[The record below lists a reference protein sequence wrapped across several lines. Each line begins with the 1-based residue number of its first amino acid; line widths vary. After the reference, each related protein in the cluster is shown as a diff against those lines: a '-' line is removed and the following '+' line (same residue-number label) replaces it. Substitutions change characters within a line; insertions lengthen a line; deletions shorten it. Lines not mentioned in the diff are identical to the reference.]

1 MVLLL
6 TDVFLLLT
14 QVLLWIVIGLVT
26 WFVLLKALPKA
37 FLGMLVLLLILL
49 ILAVSFFGGPP
60 APNTGVLEIL
70 WRIISFPF
78 SPLGL
83 GLVLLLVL
91 LTGVKISKLVKN
103 VITIALILLVLGCFP
118 IVSYYL
124 AQELELE
131 AIELIRAQPAITG
144 DARRVIVLLGQ
155 NTTRLQLKPRREA
168 VPTITPPAPCPEGC
182 TPANTPPKVERPIS
196 LEAFQVISQQPIQ
209 LTEHGNRIIYAAQL
223 YQEEARAGTRPL
235 IVVSAGERPDR
246 KYKDGESKEN
256 ISEARDVQIML
267 TRTLGIPEAD
277 IRLDH
282 DGTSVRR
289 SAENVKRLLTE
300 TQRFNFGN
308 QLTLVGTALNMNRAA
323 LTFARVFDESTT
335 TVRPTDFYTVPSP
348 SSLARRVQGRDL
360 IERQLQVTD
369 LLPSVDALWLSSQ
382 AIEEY
387 LNAIYYFLRGWI
399 KFGGVSPLVLSPP
412 ATLLPPL
419 SYGAPPPIA
428 SAIRLG

>member
-49 ILAVSFFGGPP
+49 ILAVCFFGGPP
-60 APNTGVLEIL
+60 APNTGVVEVL

-83 GLVLLLVL
+83 GLILVLILLSGVTLGKVIKNVIMVALVL
-91 LTGVKISKLVKN
+91 L
-103 VITIALILLVLGCFP
+103 ALGCFP
-118 IVSYYL
+118 LVAYYL
-124 AQELELE
+124 AQELEME
-131 AIELIRAQPAITG
+131 AIELIGAQPPLAG

-155 NTTRLQLKPRREA
+155 NTTRLQLRPRLGD
-168 VPTITPPAPCPEGC
+168 VPTTTPPADCPPGC
-182 TPANTPPKVERPIS
+182 TAANQPQRVERPVS
-196 LEAFQVISQQPIQ
+196 PEAFQAISTQPIQ
-209 LTEHGNRIIYAAQL
+209 MTEHGDRILYAAQL

-235 IVVSAGERPDR
+235 IVVSAGSRPNR
-246 KYKDGESKEN
+246 VQKEGESREQ
-256 ISEARDVQIML
+256 ISEARDIQILL
-267 TRTLGIPEAD
+267 TRTLGVPEAD

-282 DGTSVRR
+282 EGISVRR
-289 SAENVKRLLTE
+289 SAENVNRLLTE
-300 TQRFNFGN
+300 GQRVDFGN

-323 LTFARVFDESTT
+323 LTFVRVFNESTI
-335 TVRPTDFYTVPSP
+335 VIRPTDFFTIPPASH
-348 SSLARRVQGRDL
+348 LARRVQGRDL
-360 IERQLQVTD
+360 IERQLLATD
-369 LLPSVDALWLSSQ
+369 LLPNVDALWLSSQ

-399 KFGGVSPLVLSPP
+399 RFGGASPRVL
-412 ATLLPPL
+412 
-419 SYGAPPPIA
+419 APPTAMLPSPSRLALTSIA
-428 SAIRLG
+428 APIRLG

>member
-60 APNTGVLEIL
+60 VPNTGVLDVL

-83 GLVLLLVL
+83 GLILVL
-91 LTGVKISKLVKN
+91 ILLSGVKLGKVIKN
-103 VITIALILLVLGCFP
+103 VITIALILLALGCFP
-118 IVSYYL
+118 LVAYYL
-124 AQELELE
+124 AQELEME
-131 AIELIRAQPAITG
+131 AIELIGAQPALAG
-144 DARRVIVLLGQ
+144 DARRVIVLLAQ

-168 VPTITPPAPCPEGC
+168 VPTTTPPADCPAGC
-182 TPANTPPKVERPIS
+182 TPANPPQQQVERPVS
-196 LEAFQVISQQPIQ
+196 AEAFQVISEQPIQ
-209 LTEHGNRIIYAAQL
+209 LTEHGDRILYAAQL

-235 IVVSAGERPDR
+235 LIVSAPARPDR
-246 KYKDGESKEN
+246 KQKEGESREQ
-256 ISEARDVQIML
+256 ISEARDVQILL
-267 TRTLGIPEAD
+267 TRTLGVPEAD

-282 DGTSVRR
+282 EGTSVRR
-289 SAENVKRLLTE
+289 SAENVRRLLTE
-300 TQRFNFGN
+300 TQRVNFGE
-308 QLTLVGTALNMNRAA
+308 QLTLVGTAINMNRAA
-323 LTFARVFDESTT
+323 LTFVRVFNESTI
-335 TVRPTDFYTVPSP
+335 VIRPTDFFTMPPPSH
-348 SSLARRVQGRDL
+348 LARRVQGRDL
-360 IERQLQVTD
+360 IERQLQATD

-399 KFGGVSPLVLSPP
+399 RFGGASPRVLAPP
-412 ATLLPPL
+412 AAILPL
-419 SYGAPPPIA
+419 Q
-428 SAIRLG
+428 RLML

>member
-26 WFVLLKALPKA
+26 WFVLLKALPKV
-37 FLGMLVLLLILL
+37 FLGMLVLLLILI

-60 APNTGVLEIL
+60 APNTGVLDVL

-83 GLVLLLVL
+83 GLVLVLILLS
-91 LTGVKISKLVKN
+91 GVKLGKVIKN
-103 VITIALILLVLGCFP
+103 VITIGLILLALGCFP
-118 IVSYYL
+118 IVAYYL

-131 AIELIRAQPAITG
+131 AIELVRAQPAIAG

-155 NTTRLQLKPRREA
+155 NTTRLQLKPRRDA
-168 VPTITPPAPCPEGC
+168 VPTVTPPAQ
-182 TPANTPPKVERPIS
+182 TPANAPPKVERPIS
-196 LEAFQVISQQPIQ
+196 PEAFQVISQQPIQ
-209 LTEHGNRIIYAAQL
+209 LTEHGNRILYAAQL

-246 KYKDGESKEN
+246 MQKDGESKEN

-267 TRTLGIPEAD
+267 TRTLGVPEAD

-282 DGTSVRR
+282 DGTSIRR
-289 SAENVKRLLTE
+289 SAENVRRLLTE
-300 TQRFNFGN
+300 TQRLNFGN
-308 QLTLVGTALNMNRAA
+308 QLTLVGTALSLNRVA
-323 LTFARVFDESTT
+323 LTFARVFDDSTI
-335 TVRPTDFYTVPSP
+335 TVRPTDFYTVPPS

-360 IERQLQVTD
+360 IEHQLQVTD
-369 LLPSVDALWLSSQ
+369 LLPSVDALWLTSQ

-412 ATLLPPL
+412 ATVLPSL
-419 SYGAPPPIA
+419 SDRTPSIVVP
-428 SAIRLG
+428 IRLG

>member
-60 APNTGVLEIL
+60 APNTGVLEVL

-83 GLVLLLVL
+83 GLVLVLILLS
-91 LTGVKISKLVKN
+91 GVKLGKVIKN
-103 VITIALILLVLGCFP
+103 VITAALILLALGCFP
-118 IVSYYL
+118 LVAYYL
-124 AQELELE
+124 AQELEME
-131 AIELIRAQPAITG
+131 AIELIGAQPPLAG

-155 NTTRLQLKPRREA
+155 NTTRLQLRPRQGN
-168 VPTITPPAPCPEGC
+168 VPTPPAT
-182 TPANTPPKVERPIS
+182 TPANAPQRVERPVS
-196 LEAFQVISQQPIQ
+196 PEAFQAISTQPIQ
-209 LTEHGNRIIYAAQL
+209 MTEHGDRIIYAAQL

-235 IVVSAGERPDR
+235 IVVSAGPRPDR
-246 KYKDGESKEN
+246 VQREGESREQ
-256 ISEARDVQIML
+256 ISEARDIQILL
-267 TRTLGIPEAD
+267 TRTLGVPEAD

-282 DGTSVRR
+282 EGTSVRR
-289 SAENVKRLLTE
+289 SAENVYRLLTE
-300 TQRFNFGN
+300 AQRVNFGN

-323 LTFARVFDESTT
+323 LTFVRVFNESTI
-335 TVRPTDFYTVPSP
+335 VIRPTDFFTIPPGSH
-348 SSLARRVQGRDL
+348 LARRVQGRDL
-360 IERQLQVTD
+360 IERQLQATD
-369 LLPSVDALWLSSQ
+369 LLPTVDALWLSSQ

-399 KFGGVSPLVLSPP
+399 RFGGASPRVLAPP
-412 ATLLPPL
+412 AAILPPSSRPAL
-419 SYGAPPPIA
+419 TSIAAP
-428 SAIRLG
+428 IRLG